1 MKSIRDKAQVDIA
14 KLEHV
19 LDHGKPSIYVL
30 REINKRLSKL
40 YTIVEH
46 ELVAEAIDAVD
57 EILKK

>member
-46 ELVAEAIDAVD
+46 ELVAEAIELVD
-57 EILKK
+57 GVLKK